1 MLILFKAPSLCTVL
15 FLLPPFLSTTDEVL
29 LVDDFAP
36 ILVLLNRGKSQ
47 SSKVST
53 HLSPSVTARL
63 VLDGRAVGEDGPP
76 FFAPVPPRARDT
88 RVLRAPQ
95 GEGLEERAAVHHRSL
110 GGSPPSPTCSIWL
123 HQAGWKHQDDEL
135 TVTGA
140 VLPAVPFRTGQV
152 GGHAQ
157 RSKKIMWVGFIY

>member
-15 FLLPPFLSTTDEVL
+15 FLLPSFLSTTDEAL

-36 ILVLLNRGKSQ
+36 ILVVLNRGKSQ

-76 FFAPVPPRARDT
+76 LLRQFPRGPGMPGFCGPSREKGLRNELLSITVLWVAPLLHPPAPSGSTKLVGNT
-88 RVLRAPQ
+88 RM
-95 GEGLEERAAVHHRSL
+95 S
-110 GGSPPSPTCSIWL
+110 
-123 HQAGWKHQDDEL
+123 
-135 TVTGA
+135 
-140 VLPAVPFRTGQV
+140 
-152 GGHAQ
+152 
-157 RSKKIMWVGFIY
+157 